1 MKLTAQW
8 WSLDIS
14 WPSWQPLMALPGF
27 HFSPCLSQREM
38 KPMTPRFWEPCLL
51 PCLSLQDCS
60 GLSHTGR
67 RLAATTSL
75 LQTLYLCF
83 HSLKG
88 EDEHSR
94 PWEADFDLLFVVMRV
109 TSSVPQLGEI
119 LPLLLTSRSWSTF
132 VWFLFVSSSSWFPHF
147 DRSPRQGSKCSV
159 VMHVQP
165 AALTF
170 LCLCQVQ
177 KVRLSLGAH
186 RCMCADVFSRFVT
199 LDTQWL
205 IYLHIY
211 IFCILHICMRFLE
224 KLLHCE
230 WIVCLFVSVT
240 YYTHIPQYCIGLTG
254 WNPINLVI

>member
-1 MKLTAQW
+1 
-8 WSLDIS
+8 
-14 WPSWQPLMALPGF
+14 MALPGL

-38 KPMTPRFWEPCLL
+38 KPMTPGFWEPCLL

-67 RLAATTSL
+67 RLAATTSP
-75 LQTLYLCF
+75 LQTFYLCF

-88 EDEHSR
+88 EDEWRHNR
-94 PWEADFDLLFVVMRV
+94 PWEADFYLLFVVMRV
-109 TSSVPQLGEI
+109 MFICACHQCHSMGRFSPPLNQPILLG
-119 LPLLLTSRSWSTF
+119 THRSTF

-147 DRSPRQGSKCSV
+147 DRRPRQGSKCSV

-165 AALTF
+165 TALTF
-170 LCLCQVQ
+170 LCFCQVQ
-177 KVRLSLGAH
+177 TVRLTLGVH

-205 IYLHIY
+205 IYLDIY

-230 WIVCLFVSVT
+230 WIICLFCLSYLSHPYSPVLHWFNRVKP
-240 YYTHIPQYCIGLTG
+240 YKLGYINVGLEL
-254 WNPINLVI
+254 W

>member
-1 MKLTAQW
+1 
-8 WSLDIS
+8 
-14 WPSWQPLMALPGF
+14 MALPGF

-67 RLAATTSL
+67 RLAATTSP

-88 EDEHSR
+88 EDERRHNR
-94 PWEADFDLLFVVMRV
+94 PWEADFNLLFVVMRV
-109 TSSVPQLGEI
+109 MSSVPQHGGDSPPPLNQPI
-119 LPLLLTSRSWSTF
+119 LLWTHRSTF

-165 AALTF
+165 TALTF

-205 IYLHIY
+205 IYLDIC

-230 WIVCLFVSVT
+230 WIICLFVSVT
-240 YYTHIPQYCIGLTG
+240 YHTHIPQYCIGLTG